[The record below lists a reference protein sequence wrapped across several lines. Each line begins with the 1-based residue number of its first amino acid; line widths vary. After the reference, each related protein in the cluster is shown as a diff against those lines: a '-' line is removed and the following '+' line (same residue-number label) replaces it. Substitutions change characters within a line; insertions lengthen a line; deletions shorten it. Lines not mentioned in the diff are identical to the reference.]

1 MWKLLIFL
9 VFMSVVTGTLCNTN
23 IGLILR
29 LCHFEIM
36 NEGRKLKIEILR
48 FDSEN
53 VRLEDLTTDEELS
66 S

>member
-1 MWKLLIFL
+1 
-9 VFMSVVTGTLCNTN
+9 MSVVTGTLCNTN